1 MKIITSAFVA
11 FGLVASLA
19 VAGDG
24 EGCPSQCKASEGKTT
39 ALAAARKAIAD
50 LPKADEKL
58 PAEQLKE
65 VKAAREYLMQTPFG
79 KAMGPSFETCGHL
92 AIAAAKQEGT
102 APEAAALLKDMA
114 ATYCT
119 VAKIFG
125 GCAECGD
132 CGDCSKEC
140 CEGCCKDM
148 TPAQIAT
155 KANESLES
163 SKKLLAAAME
173 EAKKAKPEDMQK
185 MMAAAETL
193 QKSSPCW
200 TAIEGATKALNDGYA
215 SLAKMGIP
223 ASEGATAR
231 DGLVKGAFELHGMLT
246 GCHSGEEC
254 QPCEEKECGD
264 AEKTEEEVAAPGK
277 SS

>member
-1 MKIITSAFVA
+1 MKNITSLFVA
-11 FGLVASLA
+11 FGLAASLA

-24 EGCPSQCKASEGKTT
+24 EGCPSQCKAEGKTT

-50 LPKADEKL
+50 IPKADEKL
-58 PAEQLKE
+58 TAEQLKE
-65 VKAAREYLMQTPFG
+65 VKAAREFLVATQFG
-79 KAMGPSFETCGHL
+79 KAMGPSFEACGHL

-102 APEAAALLKDMA
+102 SPEAAALLKDMA
-114 ATYCT
+114 MTYCT

-148 TPAQIAT
+148 TPAQVAT
-155 KANESLES
+155 KANESLAA

-173 EAKKAKPEDMQK
+173 DAKNAKPEDMQK

-193 QKSSPCW
+193 KKSSPCW
-200 TAIEGATKALNDGYA
+200 TAMEGATKALNDAYA
-215 SLAKMGIP
+215 SLAKMGVP

-231 DGLVKGAFELHGMLT
+231 DELVKSAFELHGMLT
-246 GCHSGEEC
+246 NCES
-254 QPCEEKECGD
+254 CEESCEET
-264 AEKTEEEVAAPGK
+264 AETEKPVAAPEK

>member
-1 MKIITSAFVA
+1 MKTITSLFVA

-24 EGCPSQCKASEGKTT
+24 EGCPSQCKATGGKPT
-39 ALAAARKAIAD
+39 ALAAARQQIAD
-50 LPKADEKL
+50 ILKADEKL

-65 VKAAREYLMQTPFG
+65 VKAAREFLMQTSFG
-79 KAMGPSFETCGHL
+79 KAMGPSFEACGHL

-102 APEAAALLKDMA
+102 TPEAAALLKDMA
-114 ATYCT
+114 MTYCS
-119 VAKIFG
+119 VAKMFG

-148 TPAQIAT
+148 TPAQVAT
-155 KANESLES
+155 KAKESLAA
-163 SKKLLAAAME
+163 SKKLLAVAME
-173 EAKKAKPEDMQK
+173 EAQKAKPEDMQK

-193 QKSSPCW
+193 KKSSPCW
-200 TAIEGATKALNDGYA
+200 TAIESATKALNDGYA

-231 DGLVKGAFELHGMLT
+231 DELVKGATELHGMLT
-246 GCHSGEEC
+246 GCESCEEC
-254 QPCEEKECGD
+254 TECEEGCGD
-264 AEKTEEEVAAPGK
+264 AEEPEGTEAPEK